1 MAHRMSLPHAVRLF
15 ILRTNLMKKAIV
27 QVGYTNFLLDTP
39 KALALLELLAEA
51 ELYEEKWR
59 KQEEGGTTYHIY
71 PQDTNEGIRHLK
83 VIPQA
88 FYQMARMAGKPEKAS

>member
-1 MAHRMSLPHAVRLF
+1 
-15 ILRTNLMKKAIV
+15 MKKAIV
-27 QVGYTNFLLDTP
+27 KIGYTDFVLDTA
-39 KALALLELLAEA
+39 KALTMLELLADA
-51 ELYEEKWR
+51 EIYEEKWH